1 MESQYTSMLR
11 IGEVC
16 RRTGLSK
23 SQIHRLVS
31 EMDFPRPIR
40 LSKRAVA
47 WVEMDVE
54 VWLQERIN
62 TTREVA

>member
-31 EMDFPRPIR
+31 EMGFPKPVR

-47 WVEMDVE
+47 FVAADVE
-54 VWLQERIN
+54 AWLQERI
-62 TTREVA
+62 TATREVA